1 MSERK
6 EIEWERD
13 MRDIDERERERDG
26 VKTRDK
32 IEENGTEKKGKE
44 GDTRGREQ

>member
-44 GDTRGREQ
+44 GDTG

>member
-1 MSERK
+1 MK
-6 EIEWERD
+6 
-13 MRDIDERERERDG
+13 RERERDG

-44 GDTRGREQ
+44 GDTR